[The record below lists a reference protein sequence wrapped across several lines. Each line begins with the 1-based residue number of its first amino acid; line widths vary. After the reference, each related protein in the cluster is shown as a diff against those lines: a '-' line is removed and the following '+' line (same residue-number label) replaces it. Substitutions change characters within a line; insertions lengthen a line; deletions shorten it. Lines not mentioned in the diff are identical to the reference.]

1 MPDIGIPDEEFL
13 RGDVPMTKQEVRIL
27 TIAKARLHPTDI
39 IYDIGAGTGSLS
51 IEAARQALKGH
62 VYALER
68 KAEAVALIRAN
79 AEKFQTTNLTVLER
93 EAPDGIAELPPCDC
107 VLIGGSGSQLA
118 AILKSVDR
126 KLRSGGRIMLNCITV
141 QTLLSAINYFRA
153 QRVTYSYDTI
163 QVQISR
169 LRQIGPYDM
178 AQAQN
183 PIYILCAEKR

>member
-1 MPDIGIPDEEFL
+1 M
-13 RGDVPMTKQEVRIL
+13 
-27 TIAKARLHPTDI
+27 
-39 IYDIGAGTGSLS
+39 
-51 IEAARQALKGH
+51 
-62 VYALER
+62 
-68 KAEAVALIRAN
+68 
-79 AEKFQTTNLTVLER
+79 
-93 EAPDGIAELPPCDC
+93 
-107 VLIGGSGSQLA
+107 LIGGSGSQLA

-163 QVQISR
+163 QVQINR